1 VLNDA
6 LNHRAAAGRSQ
17 APAGASERGMDNR
30 HVKARVIAFFL
41 PQFHPIP
48 ENDGWWGP
56 GFTEWTNVG
65 RARRLYPGHYQ
76 PRVPAH
82 LGYYDLRVPET
93 RAAQA
98 ELAAAHGVEAFCWW
112 HYWFA
117 GKRLLERPF
126 NEVLKSGEPD
136 FPFCLGW
143 ANQSW
148 TGVWH
153 GAPHRTLIEQT
164 YPGAEDYERH
174 FFSVL
179 DAFAD
184 DRYVKVHGRPLFYVY
199 EPRALPE
206 PRLFTD
212 TWRRLAEREGF
223 PGLYL
228 VGEVNLRGEADAA
241 WSAAEHGFDERVF
254 VQLRRLRPGHLRLGR
269 LRLRRL
275 LRRLSPLPVIRS
287 YASAQQR
294 LVETYGPS
302 SLPCLLPNWDNT
314 PRSGRGGLVL
324 HGSTPALF
332 REMVERAIDAVS
344 SRPPDE
350 RLIFVKSWN
359 EWAEGNHLEPD
370 LRYGM
375 GYLEACRDSVI
386 GGG

>member
-1 VLNDA
+1 V
-6 LNHRAAAGRSQ
+6 
-17 APAGASERGMDNR
+17 
-30 HVKARVIAFFL
+30 
-41 PQFHPIP
+41 
-48 ENDGWWGP
+48 
-56 GFTEWTNVG
+56 
-65 RARRLYPGHYQ
+65 PGH
-76 PRVPAH
+76 
-82 LGYYDLRVPET
+82 LWYYDLRVPET

-98 ELAAAHGVEAFCWW
+98 EMAADHGVEAFCWW

-117 GKRLLERPF
+117 GKRLLDRPF
-126 NEVLKSGEPD
+126 NEVLTSGEPD

-164 YPGAEDYERH
+164 YPGVEDYERH
-174 FFSVL
+174 FFSVV
-179 DAFAD
+179 DAFTD

-199 EPRALPE
+199 DPRGLPE

-212 TWRRLAEREGF
+212 TWRGLAEREGF

-228 VGEVNLRGEADAA
+228 VGEGEADAP
-241 WSAAEHGFDERVF
+241 WSPTDHGFDEEVI
-254 VQLRRLRPGHLRLGR
+254 VKLPRLRPWSRR
-269 LRLRRL
+269 RRL
-275 LRRLSPLPVIRS
+275 LRRLSPLPLIQS
-287 YASAQQR
+287 YASAQRR

-314 PRSGRGGLVL
+314 PRSGRGGVVL

-344 SRPPDE
+344 SRPPDG

-370 LRYGM
+370 LRHGM
-375 GYLEACRDSVI
+375 GYLEALRDAVTWTADRPLP
-386 GGG
+386 

>member
-1 VLNDA
+1 M
-6 LNHRAAAGRSQ
+6 
-17 APAGASERGMDNR
+17 ENR
-30 HVKARVIAFFL
+30 RVKARVVAFFL

-48 ENDGWWGP
+48 ENNGWWGP

-65 RARRLYPGHYQ
+65 RARRFYPGHYQ

-98 ELAAAHGVEAFCWW
+98 QMAAAHGVEAFCWW

-126 NEVLKSGEPD
+126 NEVLRSGEPD

-148 TGVWH
+148 TGIWH
-153 GAPHRTLIEQT
+153 GEPHRTLVEQE
-164 YPGAEDYERH
+164 YPGVDDYERH
-174 FFSVL
+174 FFSVVE
-179 DAFAD
+179 AFAD
-184 DRYVKVHGRPLFYVY
+184 DRYVKVDGRPLFYVY
-199 EPRALPE
+199 QPQRLPE

-228 VGEVNLRGEADAA
+228 VGEAEAT
-241 WSAAEHGFDERVF
+241 WFAAEHGFDERV
-254 VQLRRLRPGHLRLGR
+254 VIRISRLIRQSRI
-269 LRLRRL
+269 RRL
-275 LRRLSPLPVIRS
+275 LRRLLPLPAIAS
-287 YASAQQR
+287 YASAQRR
-294 LVETYGPS
+294 LVATYGPS
-302 SLPCLLPNWDNT
+302 SLPCVVPNWDNT
-314 PRSGRGGLVL
+314 PRSRRAGLVL

-332 REMVERAIDAVS
+332 REMVDRAVDVVS
-344 SRPPDE
+344 LRPPDE
-350 RLIFVKSWN
+350 RFIFVKSWN

-370 LRYGM
+370 LRHGM
-375 GYLEACRDSVI
+375 GYLEALRESVTVAADLSAQS
-386 GGG
+386 